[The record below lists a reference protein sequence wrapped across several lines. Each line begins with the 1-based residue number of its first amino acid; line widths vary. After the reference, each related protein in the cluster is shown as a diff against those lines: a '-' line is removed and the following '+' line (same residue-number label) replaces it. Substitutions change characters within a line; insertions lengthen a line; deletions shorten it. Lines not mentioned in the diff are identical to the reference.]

1 MKHVESE
8 MSRHQRELV
17 DVCLE
22 EGQYESAIEVLSQL
36 RSPAYRPS
44 AYHIGVLLFMALYSD
59 VGDTNVHFDPSSSP
73 SKKAKKSHLLPS
85 LAATL
90 AAQQLLVSF
99 ATTNSPDAVLA
110 ALLPNKDDEF
120 DNDHESF
127 IATESLC
134 ISRCRNCWQ
143 ILGEGFF
150 NRNQPI
156 FSTPKGRGKVD
167 VPFTDISISELRS
180 PVGETAWPVLDWLLI
195 IFEKDECENS
205 SLTQFSPLLL
215 QHLGSPSRRDTDVPL
230 AIVCHTLE
238 QSDRRR
244 RLMGARL
251 LNLLINLSSAGQLD
265 FPMLVV
271 SVFNRLSTSSWDDL
285 SLLLS
290 SLNPSP
296 AVSKFKIALY
306 QKYLGDS
313 TDIAKTLSRPRPQAR
328 AQLKGSPMKPRDPP
342 QPAPL
347 VIKHPALTSTDIL
360 RLMEANVSTNMGA
373 APSRIKFELLVS
385 YITFQTLA
393 PEADKDPQW
402 NDLIHNGTLAKTLD
416 TAFGCRTEATAVD
429 HENYRELLNAM
440 LSL

>member
-1 MKHVESE
+1 MKH
-8 MSRHQRELV
+8 RELV

-73 SKKAKKSHLLPS
+73 SKKAKK
-85 LAATL
+85 T
-90 AAQQLLVSF
+90 
-99 ATTNSPDAVLA
+99 
-110 ALLPNKDDEF
+110 DEF

-156 FSTPKGRGKVD
+156 FSTPQRKRQGGSSFSGGRDGVA
-167 VPFTDISISELRS
+167 SAGL
-180 PVGETAWPVLDWLLI
+180 ALDYI
-195 IFEKDECENS
+195 RKDECENS

-271 SVFNRLSTSSWDDL
+271 SVFNRLQHRHGDDL

-373 APSRIKFELLVS
+373 APSRIKFELL
-385 YITFQTLA
+385 
-393 PEADKDPQW
+393 
-402 NDLIHNGTLAKTLD
+402 AKTLD
-416 TAFGCRTEATAVD
+416 TACGCRTDATAVD